1 MDILNVIY
9 EECHSLGST
18 LGFGAFEGGVIYFSV
33 FSLIIFKCTDAV
45 KEVLDKNKSK
55 KKQVKKSEEV
65 MVKVKV
71 IK

>member
-9 EECHSLGST
+9 EECHSLGSA